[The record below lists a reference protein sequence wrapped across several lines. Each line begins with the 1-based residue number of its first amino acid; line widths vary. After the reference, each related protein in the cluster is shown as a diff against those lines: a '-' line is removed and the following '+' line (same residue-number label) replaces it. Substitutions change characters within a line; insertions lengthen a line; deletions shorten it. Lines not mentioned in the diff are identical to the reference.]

1 MEAADITLE
10 PLEGVVR
17 FVREILGS
25 YPRTSMK
32 VRKGGGD
39 PTFINALVNGEV
51 APIPDLPALAPE
63 PEGSTQSRRS
73 ASPATTPAH
82 APFPSLEGCSATGCN
97 DHSQTL
103 CGPPSMT
110 RRAGGVTA
118 SGTLKADT
126 Q

>member
-51 APIPDLPALAPE
+51 APTAVVDLRPL
-63 PEGSTQSRRS
+63 
-73 ASPATTPAH
+73 
-82 APFPSLEGCSATGCN
+82 
-97 DHSQTL
+97 
-103 CGPPSMT
+103 
-110 RRAGGVTA
+110 AGGDFGFGVG
-118 SGTLKADT
+118 SHL
-126 Q
+126 